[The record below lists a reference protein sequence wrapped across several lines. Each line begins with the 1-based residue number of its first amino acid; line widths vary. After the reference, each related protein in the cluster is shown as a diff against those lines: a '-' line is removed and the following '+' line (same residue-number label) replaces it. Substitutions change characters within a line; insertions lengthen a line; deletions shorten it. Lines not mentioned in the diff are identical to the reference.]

1 MKKITITNAYT
12 WYNKGDAGILLG
24 IINTLKEFYKNDVE
38 FKILSFTPDE
48 DKKRYCKDSTIN
60 DVYSNVLNPRPY
72 KHTKIG
78 KFYAIIKLFF
88 RMIYLWIMLKF
99 GKEKLVNSEESFK
112 AMEESDIIVVCG
124 GGFLGGKKFDSL
136 MHLFQIYANTKFNK
150 PVIIMGTSI
159 EPIKNKIIKRYT
171 EKVLKKVDYV
181 YAREKITFDYLKSF
195 MDKDKYALIPD
206 MAFMLEDKKEKS
218 QLIDFKKDNNILIGI
233 TVRKWNFPNSENP
246 KKSMENYINAV
257 TKCMEKNIKEK
268 NAIFVFI
275 PQVIVEYGDDT
286 LVAKEIKKRI
296 TNENKDKFIILEE
309 DLSPV
314 ELKTTIW
321 NLDYFIGTR
330 MHSNI
335 FATTMGVPTVAIA
348 YEKKTNGIMQTVGLD
363 KYIVEIDEI
372 TEEKLEEKLD
382 ELIQNNEEIRKRLD
396 KKIIEIREKIKQ
408 KIEIVF
414 KNI

>member
-1 MKKITITNAYT
+1 
-12 WYNKGDAGILLG
+12 
-24 IINTLKEFYKNDVE
+24 
-38 FKILSFTPDE
+38 
-48 DKKRYCKDSTIN
+48 
-60 DVYSNVLNPRPY
+60 
-72 KHTKIG
+72 
-78 KFYAIIKLFF
+78 
-88 RMIYLWIMLKF
+88 
-99 GKEKLVNSEESFK
+99 
-112 AMEESDIIVVCG
+112 
-124 GGFLGGKKFDSL
+124 
-136 MHLFQIYANTKFNK
+136 
-150 PVIIMGTSI
+150 MGTSI

-195 MDKDKYALIPD
+195 MEKDKYALIPD

-382 ELIQNNEEIRKRLD
+382 ELIQNNEEIRKRLN

-408 KIEIVF
+408 KIEIIF